1 MKATWRTRTDSPPPP
16 RSDPAAPSA
25 APPAAPPAAPSAAP
39 PLAPPVSPLAALLA
53 YSSPSPEP
61 ELSFQEAFAQ
71 HAQEM
76 EDRRRSG
83 ESLLLLIDD
92 WPG

>member
-16 RSDPAAPSA
+16 RSD
-25 APPAAPPAAPSAAP
+25 PAAPPAAPSAAP